1 MHADV
6 VLSWR
11 KTVTGLLLNEQVAP
25 ILTPCKKEIL
35 WVNYRRRYLKKK
47 YINDGTTWKH
57 NKHAYGGIYTLQTC

>member
-35 WVNYRRRYLKKK
+35 WVNYFFFFFL
-47 YINDGTTWKH
+47 INDGTAWKH